1 MRILICPDSFK
12 GALAAPDAAQ
22 AIADGWRRVFP
33 EAELVLLP
41 VADGGEGTLDALLA
55 ATKGER
61 RIQRVTGPLGES
73 VEAAWG
79 LLPDGTAV
87 VELAQA
93 AGLSLVPLDRRD
105 PKATTTRG
113 VGELLREATRQNKR
127 LIIGLGGSA
136 TNDGGAG
143 ILEVFGY
150 QPQPGYDVKIACDV
164 DNPLTGPRGAS
175 AIFGPQ
181 KGATPEDVALL
192 DRRLTALA
200 TQLGLP
206 EQPGDGAAGGTA
218 YGLRWLFPGARLVPG
233 IDLVLEAMAFDTHLE
248 GTSLVLTGEGR
259 LDSQTLG
266 GKAIAGIA
274 RRAARHGVP
283 VAALVG
289 SVAPELSAEALHAA
303 GIAAVLPLA
312 PGPCTLAESM
322 ENTALWLTLAAER
335 AARWTQLLGRRP

>member
-55 ATKGER
+55 ATGGER
-61 RIQRVTGPLGES
+61 RTERVTGPLGAPA
-73 VEAAWG
+73 EAAWG

-93 AGLSLVPLDRRD
+93 AGLSLVPQGQRD
-105 PKATTTRG
+105 PKRTTTRG
-113 VGELLREATRQNKR
+113 VGELLREATRQSKR

-150 QPQPGYDVKIACDV
+150 QPQPGYDVRIACDV

-192 DRRLTALA
+192 DTRLAALA
-200 TQLGLP
+200 QTLGLP
-206 EQPGDGAAGGTA
+206 ERPGDGAAGGAA
-218 YGLRWLFPGARLVPG
+218 YGLRWLFPGAQLVPG
-233 IDLVLEAMAFDTHLE
+233 IDLVLEAMDFNQHLD
-248 GTSLVLTGEGR
+248 GATLVLTGEGR

-274 RRAARHGVP
+274 RRAGRKGVP

-289 SVAPELSAEALHAA
+289 SVAPDLSGEALLAA

-312 PGPCTLAESM
+312 PGPCTLAESI
-322 ENTALWLTLAAER
+322 ENTALWLTAAAER
-335 AARWTQLLGRRP
+335 AARWTPLGGSHT